1 MAAMDTNTPGLP
13 ELYRSWMRIWNKMN
27 VMESIPCR
35 FGVDEPLCLSE
46 IHTIQAIGDTPEN
59 NVRTIAGI
67 LGVTPSAASQVIT
80 RLAKRGFVRKVRG
93 VKNEKEVTLELTP
106 QGKTAYASHAQVHR
120 EVYERIAGRI
130 GPLNAGERATL
141 DRVLSAFD
149 AVYEERIRELSSG
162 APQKGRPVPEA

>member
-1 MAAMDTNTPGLP
+1 MNANTPDMP
-13 ELYRSWMRIWNKMN
+13 ELYRSWMRVWNKMN

-93 VKNEKEVTLELTP
+93 VKNEKEVTLELTR
-106 QGKTAYASHAQVHR
+106 QGKTAYTSHAQVHR
-120 EVYERIAGRI
+120 QVYERISGRI
-130 GPLNAGERATL
+130 GPLSAGERATL

-149 AVYEERIRELSSG
+149 TVYEDRIRELSFLG
-162 APQKGRPVPEA
+162 PQEDRPVPEV

>member
-1 MAAMDTNTPGLP
+1 MNPSIPDMP

-59 NVRTIAGI
+59 NVRTIAGL

-93 VKNEKEVTLELTP
+93 IKNEKEVVLELTRP
-106 QGKTAYASHAQVHR
+106 GRTAYASHAEIHR
-120 EVYERIAGRI
+120 QVYERIAGRI
-130 GPLNAGERATL
+130 GPLADGERATL
-141 DRVLSAFD
+141 DRVLSAFES
-149 AVYEERIRELSSG
+149 VYEERIVELSSG
-162 APQKGRPVPEA
+162 AFQENRPAAEA